1 MGTRVTL
8 RLEEMLSY
16 GPKIIDRINTLILR
30 LTADEREVVLRC
42 EVVRYSGEPASDLV
56 EIEVDD
62 DLLDRLDEIPP
73 FFPNQRSSLPW

>member
-1 MGTRVTL
+1 M

-30 LTADEREVVLRC
+30 LTADETRSSLAGAKWPDVLKT
-42 EVVRYSGEPASDLV
+42 PLPDLV

-62 DLLDRLDEIPP
+62 DLLNRLDEDPTP
-73 FFPNQRSSLPW
+73 FP